1 MSFQFTLTI
10 KVLNKFVE
18 YARNPSLNSNAHVP
32 YATGWNW
39 VLDYSGNPLA
49 IRLGTP
55 LIAQRKTIILGRKL
69 CRNLCGGVY
78 RPICGSDGTTYSSNC
93 MLEFTNCL
101 AENRQEAKVEKVHN
115 GRCEVQVWLK
125 WFYWYYKVIF
135 IWSIW

>member
-1 MSFQFTLTI
+1 MS
-10 KVLNKFVE
+10 NKFLA
-18 YARNPSLNSNAHVP
+18 YARNPSLNSNALVP
-32 YATGWNW
+32 YANGWNW
-39 VLDYSGNPLA
+39 LWDYSGNPLT

-55 LIAQRKTIILGRKL
+55 LMAKRKAIILGRKV

-115 GRCEVQVWLK
+115 GRCEVEV
-125 WFYWYYKVIF
+125 
-135 IWSIW
+135 